1 MKNRIL
7 KTGGSIRLIVFH
19 CFSLDSSS
27 VRVSEEPILQ
37 NMPSSFGFYKFDVN
51 SFLSVIYNTGH
62 INKMR

>member
-7 KTGGSIRLIVFH
+7 KTGGSIRLIVSLFY
-19 CFSLDSSS
+19 LDSSS
-27 VRVSEEPILQ
+27 VRVSEESILQ

-51 SFLSVIYNTGH
+51 SFLSIIYNTGH